1 MCTASPA
8 TNAPARATGATQI
21 PRDDRQR
28 AGLRCVLTCASR
40 TGGAGAVH
48 RLGLCQALE
57 TKSSVGHSQTQCRCA
72 LCTRTLHTRAR
83 SQRPV
88 PRDHAARALHV
99 TGRSAAAGRSPGHI
113 FRDTLM
119 WRLVTLTLVGG
130 MSRLRVRDSRLSA
143 VSLSPLS
150 LSRSRRHRLRTQTT
164 RRLASPSRVTLTSR
178 VRISHRAVKPP
189 RRAAA
194 CM

>member
-1 MCTASPA
+1 MNVEKQKVRLAKVSDVSVSVRSP
-8 TNAPARATGATQI
+8 
-21 PRDDRQR
+21 
-28 AGLRCVLTCASR
+28 L
-40 TGGAGAVH
+40 
-48 RLGLCQALE
+48 
-57 TKSSVGHSQTQCRCA
+57 SSVHSTA
-72 LCTRTLHTRAR
+72 LTGLTHSSPDTRALQ
-83 SQRPV
+83 S
-88 PRDHAARALHV
+88 PRVGTVHGAAPP
-99 TGRSAAAGRSPGHI
+99 AAGVWRHYSI
-113 FRDTLM
+113 IRDTLSLRVRCM

-150 LSRSRRHRLRTQTT
+150 LSRSRRHRLRTQST

-194 CM
+194 RM